1 MKIARR
7 CGAKHMSKSERA
19 KHTILGAL
27 FEVEMMKKCALVWH
41 EALVEVKMY
50 KAQFW
55 EHLGKLR

>member
-1 MKIARR
+1 
-7 CGAKHMSKSERA
+7 MSKSERA

-27 FEVEMMKKCALVWH
+27 LEVEMMKKFVLVWH